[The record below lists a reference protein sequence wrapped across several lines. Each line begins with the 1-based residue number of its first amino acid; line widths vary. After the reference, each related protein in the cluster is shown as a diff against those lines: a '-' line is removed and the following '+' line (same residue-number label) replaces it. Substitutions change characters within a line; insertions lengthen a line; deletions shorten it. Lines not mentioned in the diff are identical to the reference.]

1 MTEVILP
8 TSEEVKKWMLFT
20 LKHSCHVEYF
30 LKGLDL
36 GKNDPERPHELI
48 GTGNKYDW
56 DVIKGFALLYRRPK
70 VDSKTHIIPALR
82 LHGQQYHHRMWD
94 NPDPDDET
102 KYNPEATGEDML
114 FGAVDANCSLL
125 ENREYQGGKHSYEE
139 IIEVAKKN
147 PPHKAPWMLKLVPQ
161 MQKLEQPKLE
171 LITSLHDFPNIGL
184 PEYIYDLIVGRT
196 RDTIKLLNSERG
208 YNL

>member
-1 MTEVILP
+1 
-8 TSEEVKKWMLFT
+8 
-20 LKHSCHVEYF
+20 
-30 LKGLDL
+30 
-36 GKNDPERPHELI
+36 
-48 GTGNKYDW
+48 
-56 DVIKGFALLYRRPK
+56 
-70 VDSKTHIIPALR
+70 
-82 LHGQQYHHRMWD
+82 MWD